1 MTRNTT
7 KVITVYL
14 ISKLYVYISQ
24 VTLGFELYVT
34 FEPLVTKPD
43 AIEAVSKL
51 LKWIKK
57 EEERLFILNS
67 PTF

>member
-1 MTRNTT
+1 MA
-7 KVITVYL
+7 
-14 ISKLYVYISQ
+14 S
-24 VTLGFELYVT
+24 GFELYVT

>member
-1 MTRNTT
+1 MQF
-7 KVITVYL
+7 L
-14 ISKLYVYISQ
+14 IVRFFIQLKKCRLQ
-24 VTLGFELYVT
+24 VASGFELYVT